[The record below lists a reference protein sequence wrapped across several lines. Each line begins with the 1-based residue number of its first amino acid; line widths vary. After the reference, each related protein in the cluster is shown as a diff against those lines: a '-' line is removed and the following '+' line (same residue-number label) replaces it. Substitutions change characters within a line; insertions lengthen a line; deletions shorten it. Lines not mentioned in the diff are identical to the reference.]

1 MARKTVR
8 FNKGGLEKLPEDK
21 PVVYKIVTKG
31 GANNYIGVAKRRQ
44 VQDSLS
50 EHLLGGSDA
59 IPGAKVVIEQ
69 MDTVADARQKVA
81 NMIKRAQ
88 PKYNNRGK

>member
-1 MARKTVR
+1 
-8 FNKGGLEKLPEDK
+8 LP
-21 PVVYKIVTKG
+21 
-31 GANNYIGVAKRRQ
+31 
-44 VQDSLS
+44 
-50 EHLLGGSDA
+50 GGSDA

>member
-31 GANNYIGVAKRRQ
+31 GANNYTGVAKRGR
-44 VQDSLS
+44 VQDRLS
-50 EHLLGGSDA
+50 EHLPGGPDA

-69 MDTVADARQKVA
+69 TDNVADARQKEA
-81 NMIKRAQ
+81 NTIKRAQ
-88 PKYNNRGK
+88 PKYNQRGK

>member
-31 GANNYIGVAKRRQ
+31 GANNYIGVAKRGR
-44 VQDSLS
+44 VQDRLS
-50 EHLLGGSDA
+50 EHLPGGPDA

-69 MDTVADARQKVA
+69 MDKVADARQKEV